1 MVVGEIEMNGGKGNK
16 KIAQSCTE
24 SGITESQRLERLEDV
39 RAPIIS
45 EVMAENSGLTKEQL
59 IQMMDEM
66 GF

>member
-1 MVVGEIEMNGGKGNK
+1 VVGEVKMSDEKKTGKISQGGAEN
-16 KIAQSCTE
+16 
-24 SGITESQRLERLEDV
+24 GITESQRLERLKDV

-45 EVMAENSGLTKEQL
+45 EVIAENPGLTEEQL

>member
-1 MVVGEIEMNGGKGNK
+1 MSDRKDR
-16 KIAQSCTE
+16 KIAQGAIKNGIRE
-24 SGITESQRLERLEDV
+24 SERLERLKDV

-45 EVMAENSGLTKEQL
+45 EVIAENPGLTEEQL

>member
-1 MVVGEIEMNGGKGNK
+1 MSEEKENR
-16 KIAQSCTE
+16 KIAQRGIGN
-24 SGITESQRLERLEDV
+24 GITESQRLERLEDV

-45 EVMAENSGLTKEQL
+45 EVMAENPGLTEEQL

>member
-1 MVVGEIEMNGGKGNK
+1 MVVGEVEMSDEKETRRIAKRGIEN
-16 KIAQSCTE
+16 
-24 SGITESQRLERLEDV
+24 GITESQRLERLEDV

-45 EVMAENSGLTKEQL
+45 EVIAENPGLTEEQL

>member
-1 MVVGEIEMNGGKGNK
+1 MEMSEGKGERNT
-16 KIAQSCTE
+16 AQSGTK
-24 SGITESQRLERLEDV
+24 SGITESQRLERLKNV

-45 EVMAENSGLTKEQL
+45 EVIAENPMLTEEQL

>member
-1 MVVGEIEMNGGKGNK
+1 MSSGKGNK
-16 KIAQSCTE
+16 KIAQGGAE
-24 SGITESQRLERLEDV
+24 NGITESQRLERLKDV

-45 EVMAENSGLTKEQL
+45 EVIAENPGLTDEQL

>member
-1 MVVGEIEMNGGKGNK
+1 MCDKEQTGN
-16 KIAQSCTE
+16 IAQG
-24 SGITESQRLERLEDV
+24 GISDSKTESQRLGRLKDV

-45 EVMAENSGLTKEQL
+45 EVMAENPGLTEEQL

>member
-1 MVVGEIEMNGGKGNK
+1 MSDEKETKRIAKRGIEN
-16 KIAQSCTE
+16 S
-24 SGITESQRLERLEDV
+24 ITESQRLERLEDV

-45 EVMAENSGLTKEQL
+45 EVIAENPGLTEEQL

>member
-1 MVVGEIEMNGGKGNK
+1 MSDGKEI
-16 KIAQSCTE
+16 KIALGGITDP
-24 SGITESQRLERLEDV
+24 ITESQRLERLEDV

-45 EVMAENSGLTKEQL
+45 EVIAENPGLTEEQL

>member
-1 MVVGEIEMNGGKGNK
+1 MSEEKEVRKVAKGSVKNCEM
-16 KIAQSCTE
+16 
-24 SGITESQRLERLEDV
+24 ESQRLSRLKDV

-45 EVMAENSGLTKEQL
+45 EVMAENPGLTKKQL

>member
-1 MVVGEIEMNGGKGNK
+1 MGDGKEIG
-16 KIAQSCTE
+16 KIAHGGITVP
-24 SGITESQRLERLEDV
+24 ITESQRLERLEDV

-45 EVMAENSGLTKEQL
+45 EAMADNSGLTKKQL

>member
-1 MVVGEIEMNGGKGNK
+1 MCDKEETEN
-16 KIAQSCTE
+16 IAQGGINDSKTE
-24 SGITESQRLERLEDV
+24 LQRLERLKDV

-45 EVMAENSGLTKEQL
+45 EVIAENPGLTEEQL